1 MALKERVEAD
11 IKLALKNKEKIKL
24 SALRA
29 IKNELLLLQTSGE
42 HKQISEEDE
51 IKVLKKMVK
60 QRRESAEIYNE
71 QGRTESEELELK
83 ELEVIES
90 FLPEQMSEENLEEVL
105 RQIIEETG
113 ASGKKDMGKVMGIA
127 TKKLAGKV
135 DNKLVADKVKQ
146 MLE

>member
-11 IKLALKNKEKIKL
+11 MKQALKDKEKIKL
-24 SALRA
+24 GALRA
-29 IKNELLLLQTSGE
+29 IKNELLLLQTSGKN
-42 HKQISEEDE
+42 KQITEDDE
-51 IKVLKKMVK
+51 IKALKKMAK
-60 QRRESAEIYNE
+60 QRRESAEIYKE
-71 QGRTESEELELK
+71 QGRTEAQEQELK

-90 FLPEQMSEENLEEVL
+90 FLPEQMSEEDVEAAL
-105 RQIIEETG
+105 RKIIEETG
-113 ASGKKDMGKVMGIA
+113 ASGKQDMGRVMGIA